1 MNTATWPAGSESL
14 TRYLRTIGT
23 YPMLSAEEEGVLSRA
38 WRDRQDLAAAHKL
51 ITSHLRLVARI
62 AMGYRGYGLPL
73 GDLISE
79 GNIGMMRA
87 LRGFDPE
94 RGFRLATYAIWWI
107 KAAIQDYILRS
118 WSLVKMATTVAQKKL
133 FFNLRRLKS
142 QMHVFDD
149 GDLQPEQ
156 VVKVVKTLG
165 VREHD
170 VVSMNR
176 RLAAADDSLNA
187 PVSPNNESQ
196 WVDRLVDDANDQ
208 EAEFARR
215 EEFANRKELLRQ
227 TFNVLNKREQ
237 HILAE
242 RWLKEDPTT
251 LDKLAAQYSVSRERI
266 RQIEARAIAKLQKAM
281 RARMAAQLV
290 GAAPAN
296 AELSAAA
303 A

>member
-62 AMGYRGYGLPL
+62 AIGYRGYGLPL

-266 RQIEARAIAKLQKAM
+266 RQIEARAIAKLRKAM
-281 RARMAAQLV
+281 RARMAAQVV

>member
-14 TRYLRTIGT
+14 TRYLHAIGT

-62 AMGYRGYGLPL
+62 AIGYRGYGLPL

-266 RQIEARAIAKLQKAM
+266 RQIEARAIAKLRKAM
-281 RARMAAQLV
+281 RARMAAQVV

-296 AELSAAA
+296 AELSAVAA
-303 A
+303 